1 MRLAPLTCELLAGA
15 PDARLHAPE
24 LSVAFAAPLRSRAM
38 VAVVFLVAKVWHYW
52 LSVALLAPIVLGI
65 IAMAALYVVK
75 VMATKYPR
83 Q

>member
-1 MRLAPLTCELLAGA
+1 MLSNSRAAQSAHDCAKAEVAPLISA
-15 PDARLHAPE
+15 
-24 LSVAFAAPLRSRAM
+24 AM

-65 IAMAALYVVK
+65 VAMAVLYVLK
-75 VMATKYPR
+75 VVALKYPR

>member
-1 MRLAPLTCELLAGA
+1 
-15 PDARLHAPE
+15 
-24 LSVAFAAPLRSRAM
+24 M
-38 VAVVFLVAKVWHYW
+38 VAVAFLVAKVWHYW

-75 VMATKYPR
+75 VMATKYHR